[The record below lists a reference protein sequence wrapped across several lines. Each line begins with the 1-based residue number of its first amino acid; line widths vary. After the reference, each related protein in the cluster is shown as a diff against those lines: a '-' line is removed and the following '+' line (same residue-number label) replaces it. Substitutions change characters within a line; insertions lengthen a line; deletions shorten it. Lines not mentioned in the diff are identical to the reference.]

1 MPSPVDLR
9 GVARAAAA
17 ESAERFH
24 AAGAAIQQHAAK
36 RQQHAASSGLHL
48 AHRISQLCS
57 ARLVAVSKHGPCVSV
72 LGAGAL
78 SAANYSECSV
88 PPWQLRRTAMRNR
101 SSIVPLT
108 VFACEVSIQAVSA
121 ELHRQ
126 PFLKSPLTVT

>member
-1 MPSPVDLR
+1 MSVESDRVEKDDVRTSEKQQRRAPGQSIMPSPVDLR

-57 ARLVAVSKHGPCVSV
+57 ARLVAVSKRGPCFSARCWCA
-72 LGAGAL
+72 LG
-78 SAANYSECSV
+78 SE
-88 PPWQLRRTAMRNR
+88 L
-101 SSIVPLT
+101 
-108 VFACEVSIQAVSA
+108 F
-121 ELHRQ
+121 
-126 PFLKSPLTVT
+126 